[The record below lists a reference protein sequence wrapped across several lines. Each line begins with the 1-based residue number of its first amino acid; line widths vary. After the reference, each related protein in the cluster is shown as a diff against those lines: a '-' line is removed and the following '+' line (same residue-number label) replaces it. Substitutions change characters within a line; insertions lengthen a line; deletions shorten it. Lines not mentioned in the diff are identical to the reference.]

1 VLPAPAGAAKIVP
14 VAVTAETGQTTKAAQ
29 PPTMDRDEIIA
40 MFREMSEVGSVELK
54 MTVPPEQR
62 VALAGLKIDFL
73 QGRIREVYFFDTPD
87 LRLFKHGVVLRA
99 RRTQGAPDDT
109 VVKLRPARVHELA
122 AKFRGSPNL
131 KVEMDITKGSY
142 VVSASLKGQRPV
154 GAVQRAVAG
163 QDQVV
168 KLYSKEQRAYF
179 EKYSPSDID
188 WDDVVALGPAYVVVL
203 KHAPPKFGRKLTVEQ
218 WHYPGEVPL
227 VEVSTKCAPG
237 DAIVVA
243 AETVEYLRSIGLT
256 PSGEQAP
263 KTRKALEF
271 FASRLPS

>member
-1 VLPAPAGAAKIVP
+1 MALSAR
-14 VAVTAETGQTTKAAQ
+14 AAQ
-29 PPTMDRDEIIA
+29 PETMDRDEIIA
-40 MFREMSEVGSVELK
+40 MFKEMPDVGSVELK

-62 VALAGLKIDFL
+62 VALTGLKFDL
-73 QGRIREVYFFDTPD
+73 LEGRIREVYFFDTPD
-87 LRLFKHGVVLRA
+87 LRLFRQGVVLRA
-99 RRTQGAPDDT
+99 RRTQNAADDT

-122 AKFRGSPNL
+122 TKFRSSPNL
-131 KVEMDITKGSY
+131 KVEMDITRGSY
-142 VVSASLKGQRPV
+142 VVSASLKGERPV

-163 QDQVV
+163 TDPLA
-168 KLYSKEQRAYF
+168 KLFTKEQRAFF
-179 EKYSPSDID
+179 EKYAPPDVG
-188 WDDVVALGPAYVVVL
+188 WDDVVTLGPAYVVVL

-227 VEVSTKCAPG
+227 VEISTKCVPS

-243 AETVEYLRSIGLT
+243 AETVEFLGRFGLK

-271 FASRLPS
+271 FASHLES

>member
-1 VLPAPAGAAKIVP
+1 M
-14 VAVTAETGQTTKAAQ
+14 TARTAQTAQ
-29 PPTMDRDEIIA
+29 SETMDRDEIVA
-40 MFREMSEVGSVELK
+40 MFREMSDVGSVELK

-62 VALAGLKIDFL
+62 VALTGLKVDL
-73 QGRIREVYFFDTPD
+73 LEGRIREVYFFDTPD
-87 LRLFKHGVVLRA
+87 LRLFKNGVVLRA

-122 AKFRGSPNL
+122 AKFRNSPNL

-154 GAVQRAVAG
+154 GAVQRTVAG
-163 QDQVV
+163 TDELA
-168 KLYSKEQRAYF
+168 KLYSKEQRAFF
-179 EKYSPSDID
+179 EKYAPSEVG
-188 WDDVVALGPAYVVVL
+188 WDDVVTLGPAYVVVL
-203 KHAPPKFGRKLTVEQ
+203 KHTPPKFRRKLTVEQ

-227 VEVSTKCAPG
+227 VEVSTKCAPA
-237 DAIVVA
+237 DAIVA
-243 AETVEYLRSIGLT
+243 ASETVDFLAGIGLT

-271 FASRLPS
+271 FAAHLER